1 MINRWVFVAFVFRL
15 LVLFFVFILLVA
27 ALLTIF
33 SGTNYASVLFDYVM
47 PKSLSQIW
55 GSFIN
60 FTPEP
65 FFQSAPVNRLYDV
78 IVRIVGAVLL
88 LVIANV
94 LLVAAIWFDESL
106 FRRKSKG

>member
-1 MINRWVFVAFVFRL
+1 MINRGLLFAFIFRL
-15 LVLFFVFILLVA
+15 CVLILAFIIIVA

-55 GSFIN
+55 VSFIN

-65 FFQSAPVNRLYDV
+65 FFKSASVNRLYDV
-78 IVRIVGAVLL
+78 IVRIVCAVFL
-88 LVIANV
+88 LVAANV
-94 LLVAAIWFDESL
+94 LLVAAIWFDERL
-106 FRRKSKG
+106 FRRKSKD